1 MLKFFLAICLSLIIC
16 SCSSR
21 EKGVPT
27 PNYGYRYFVNKIVQ
41 TDKSTVGILD
51 IPETCEYQFSREI
64 ELRSLNIPESEWH
77 NYMKMNK
84 WCSSLFKHQPDTTI
98 YSLQNPSDTELCDSD
113 RNCMVK
119 PDIYLKDNNV
129 FQISFC
135 NSKCYTQ
142 TRYDSLNVLKDFV
155 GEKSAWEPLSEPF
168 YEIAVSDSLIV
179 LKELYKYGK
188 TIFFYVEKKE
198 WCKDCPLEKDVSM
211 YVPLPFGF
219 VNSSVCSQKNDIL
232 F

>member
-1 MLKFFLAICLSLIIC
+1 MPKFFLAICLSLIIC
-16 SCSSR
+16 GCSNR
-21 EKGVPT
+21 EKGAPT
-27 PNYGYRYFVNKIVQ
+27 PNYGYRYFVNKVVQ
-41 TDKSTVGILD
+41 IDESTVGILD
-51 IPETCEYQFSREI
+51 IPEICEYQFSREI

-77 NYMKMNK
+77 NYMKTNK
-84 WCSSLFKHQPDTTI
+84 WCSSLFKHQPDTTT
-98 YSLQNPSDTELCDSD
+98 YSLRNPSDIELCDSD
-113 RNCMVK
+113 GNCMVK

-135 NSKCYTQ
+135 NSKYYIQ

-155 GEKSAWEPLSEPF
+155 GEKAAWEPLNEPL

-188 TIFFYVEKKE
+188 IFFFHVEKKE
-198 WCKDCPLEKDVSM
+198 WCKDCPLEMDVSK
-211 YVPLPFGF
+211 YVLGPFSF
-219 VNSSVCSQKNDIL
+219 TNSSVCTKKTDIS